1 MNRRTARRRAGAA
14 GALGVIAL
22 AVVPACKKTPTLDLD
37 ISLPS
42 NVASS
47 VVWLEAGVFA
57 GDVCSSI
64 GGQLAG
70 GVPTEGYVERIAFS
84 AGGPP
89 PPILS
94 DLPRAQYS
102 IAVAGRTSD
111 CTVVAAGCANVDLSS
126 ARSVTVTLSQA
137 TLPLEGTC
145 ASGDVCEDARCTP
158 ATNSGNTGVGAGC
171 SLELLG
177 AGPLADPLLIEGGG
191 VTSAPAIAATSTGFL
206 IAYREY
212 DGIDG
217 LSRITVLP
225 IEQAGGALPP
235 EQVQQNACSQT
246 QTSDATGVV
255 FSGTGGVVADARAGC
270 GTTGGVDLF
279 ALDGNGD
286 LGNDGFASLGATPV
300 FLSTAHAIA
309 QSAAGTFLAYIQS
322 NTANLSSVN
331 GSALGPPTPF
341 DGAGASTDAWVA
353 ASDDVVALV
362 TVGQAPGS
370 LTTEDA
376 GAPPVDDGGG
386 EDAGGPTGQDDAA
399 APTPTG
405 PSPSLVRVN
414 VVDVSDGGSPLE
426 PLTAPITFPGTWASV
441 SAQEGRVFVASD
453 GQTSSAPIAYAAFDV
468 GQPTPSVSAGFS
480 TADSGPV
487 LYTDVAFHQDHVFFA
502 VETPGAITLV
512 AFENASTT
520 PSPLR
525 TVELGSDPRIPT
537 LADVRDGRVAV
548 LATDS
553 RVLVAWTTQEVLTAN
568 DAAGGYALFACT
580 TP

>member
-1 MNRRTARRRAGAA
+1 VNRRTARRRAGAA
-14 GALGVIAL
+14 GALGVLAL

-47 VVWLEAGVFA
+47 VVWLETGVFA

-70 GVPTEGYVERIAFS
+70 GVPTEGYLERIAFS

-94 DLPRAQYS
+94 DLPRAQYAV
-102 IAVAGRTSD
+102 AVAGRTSD

-126 ARSVTVTLSQA
+126 AKSVTVTLSR
-137 TLPLEGTC
+137 TTPPLEGTC
-145 ASGDVCEDARCTP
+145 ASGDVCQDARCTP

-217 LSRITVLP
+217 LSRVTVLP

-255 FSGTGGVVADARAGC
+255 FSGAGGFVADARAAC
-270 GTTGGVDLF
+270 GGTGGVDLF
-279 ALDGNGD
+279 ALDGDGE
-286 LGNDGFASLGATPV
+286 LGNDVFASLGATPV
-300 FLSTAHAIA
+300 FLSTAHAVA
-309 QSAAGTFLAYIQS
+309 QSTAGTFLAYIQS
-322 NTANLSSVN
+322 STANLSSVN
-331 GSALGPPTPF
+331 GSALGPPTAF

-353 ASDDVVALV
+353 ASNDVVALV
-362 TVGQAPGS
+362 TVGQAPGTA
-370 LTTEDA
+370 TTVDAGAATVDDGGEDA
-376 GAPPVDDGGG
+376 GAPN
-386 EDAGGPTGQDDAA
+386 GQDDAA
-399 APTPTG
+399 VPAPTG
-405 PSPSLVRVN
+405 PSPSQVRVN
-414 VVDVSDGGSPLE
+414 VVDVSDGGSPFG

-468 GQPTPSVSAGFS
+468 GHATPSVSAGFS
-480 TADSGPV
+480 TSDPGPV

-520 PSPLR
+520 PSLLR
-525 TVELGSDPRIPT
+525 SVELGSDPRIPT